1 VSKPIAVLALA
12 ACGQA
17 PTFSSSRRPAERKAC
32 LAAIPADADAP
43 MYVVYDRNPWLRLV
57 GSDFPTVA
65 VWADGTIVFTR
76 HHEHAQTTVATAR
89 VEAVTASILP
99 TLRASP
105 PFASLSNVTDQPTV
119 ELVTKDGDQWHDVHI
134 YGLTPNSTAG
144 GAVVDAYRQLLAMRP
159 PTGMPFQ
166 PVDIQ
171 IVLWSFDN
179 ALSTVAWPADVPAP
193 TDLVPDAPK
202 TEPSPVQFVVDPKYQ
217 EVLAPMFEQ
226 LRRDEHSAVELD
238 SRKWTVVAMQRYRGQ
253 ATIDQVLRC
262 ARIP

>member
-1 VSKPIAVLALA
+1 VSRWTAVLAVA

-17 PTFSSSRRPAERKAC
+17 PTFSSSRRPAERNAC

-43 MYVVYDRNPWLRLV
+43 RFVVYDRNPWLRLV

-65 VWADGTIVFTR
+65 VWADGTIVFTQ
-76 HHEHAQTTVATAR
+76 HHERAQATIASAR
-89 VEAVTASILP
+89 FEAVAARILP

-105 PFASLSNVTDQPTV
+105 PFGSLSNVTDQPTV

-134 YGLTPNSTAG
+134 YGLTPDSAAD

-159 PTGMPFQ
+159 TTGTPFQ

-193 TDLVPDAPK
+193 ADLVPDAPK
-202 TEPSPVQFVVDPKYQ
+202 TEPSSVRFVVATKYQ
-217 EVLAPMFEQ
+217 EALAPMFEQ
-226 LRRDEHSAVELD
+226 LRRDDPSAVELNGH
-238 SRKWTVVAMQRYRGQ
+238 KWTVVAMQRYRGQ

-262 ARIP
+262 ARIR